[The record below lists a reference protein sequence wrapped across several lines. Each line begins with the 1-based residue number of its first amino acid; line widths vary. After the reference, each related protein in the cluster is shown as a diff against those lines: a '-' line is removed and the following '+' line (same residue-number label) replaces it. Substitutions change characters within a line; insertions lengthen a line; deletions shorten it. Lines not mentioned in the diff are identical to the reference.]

1 MRLEKAAKE
10 IQEIIAEKKQAYI
23 DASRFIWEN
32 PELAFQEKSASEQL
46 ISLLEVEGF
55 TIDRGISGISTA
67 FTATYGHTGPVIGIL
82 GEYDALPGLSQEAG
96 YSGGRKEAVPGGA
109 GHGCGHNLLGVG
121 ALAGA
126 IACRDY
132 LARHNIEAVIKFFG
146 CPAEE
151 SGAAKMYL
159 AKDGHFDGLDACLSW
174 HPGSANY
181 IRNDRSLAV
190 LSAEF
195 SFTGKAAHAA
205 SAPHLG
211 RSALDAAELMSMG
224 VNYLREHIIPEAR
237 IHYAYQD
244 AGGTAPNIVQSHT
257 RVQYMIRSP
266 KIAQVKEIFERVK
279 KVAIGASIMTETKM
293 DVRLLSGSCDFIPN
307 EELSQMASEA
317 MEAIGGPSFSA
328 EDRQIGQRFY
338 DICSE
343 GEISN
348 AVRRLKA
355 CTKDAEAYRNQPLI
369 TDTFPYFPS
378 DRCGTG
384 STDVGDASYAC
395 PTIWITTTCYANGTP
410 NHSWQLTAQAGTSL
424 GFSGMLNAAAVIA
437 LTGVIA
443 ARSPQRL
450 KAARCEY
457 IRATGGQYIC
467 PMESTNNSSQ

>member
-1 MRLEKAAKE
+1 MGWHGGTMNAVS
-10 IQEIIAEKKQAYI
+10 IA
-23 DASRFIWEN
+23 DMPGMN
-32 PELAFQEKSASEQL
+32 SA
-46 ISLLEVEGF
+46 IF
-55 TIDRGISGISTA
+55 H
-67 FTATYGHTGPVIGIL
+67 FK
-82 GEYDALPGLSQEAG
+82 
-96 YSGGRKEAVPGGA
+96 GR
-109 GHGCGHNLLGVG
+109 
-121 ALAGA
+121 
-126 IACRDY
+126 
-132 LARHNIEAVIKFFG
+132 
-146 CPAEE
+146 
-151 SGAAKMYL
+151 
-159 AKDGHFDGLDACLSW
+159 
-174 HPGSANY
+174 
-181 IRNDRSLAV
+181 
-190 LSAEF
+190 
-195 SFTGKAAHAA
+195 TAHAGGD
-205 SAPHLG
+205 PHNG
-211 RSALDAAELMSMG
+211 RSALDAAELMSVG
-224 VNYLREHIIPEAR
+224 ANYLREHIIPEAR

-395 PTIWITTTCYANGTP
+395 PTIWITTPCYANGTP

-450 KAARCEY
+450 KAARWEY
-457 IRATGGQYIC
+457 LRATGGQYIC
-467 PMESTNNSSQ
+467 PMENTDNLSL